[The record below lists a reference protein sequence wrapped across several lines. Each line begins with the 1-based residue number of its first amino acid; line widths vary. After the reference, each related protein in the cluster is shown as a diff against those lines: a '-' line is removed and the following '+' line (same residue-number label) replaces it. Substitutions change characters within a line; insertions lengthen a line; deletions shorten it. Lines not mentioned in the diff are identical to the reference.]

1 MQCYAEI
8 QMYVIEENV
17 MKCHFVHKV
26 LFFSRVNITYTFSS
40 CGTLISVWMSHHRD
54 PLRGGEFCFVLK
66 SAVKGGEKNSEKRWY
81 ESWYSD
87 VTLWQDFPVIYPQ
100 KWECIICKECV
111 ICSVTVYR
119 CFSLAV
125 SF

>member
-1 MQCYAEI
+1 MDESSLR
-8 QMYVIEENV
+8 
-17 MKCHFVHKV
+17 
-26 LFFSRVNITYTFSS
+26 LFFF
-40 CGTLISVWMSHHRD
+40 L
-54 PLRGGEFCFVLK
+54 GGGGEREFCFVLK

-87 VTLWQDFPVIYPQ
+87 VTLLQDFPVIYPQ

-111 ICSVTVYR
+111 ICSVTVCR

-125 SF
+125 NF